1 MIRLED
7 VRNHFFFG
15 VSFIYVNFIFL
26 DILEEEFVEIMF
38 VEISLYRDEL
48 KIRGKKIIS

>member
-1 MIRLED
+1 MWGIIC
-7 VRNHFFFG
+7 FFFG

-26 DILEEEFVEIMF
+26 NILEEEFVEIMF